1 MSLCTV
7 DLGRLELRP
16 GLRVL
21 DLGCGEGRH
30 ALSAWLAESVT
41 VVALDRGAADLRT
54 GAGRAR
60 AFADAAPPGASLVF
74 VRADGLRLPFPDG
87 AFDRVICSEV
97 LEHVPD
103 YGAMLAE
110 IERVLRP
117 GGICVVSV
125 PRWFPEWVCWRL
137 SRAYH
142 EVEGG
147 HVRIFRTGAL
157 RRAVE
162 GHALRCFHR
171 HHAHAL
177 HVPYWWLRCL
187 FWRGDGKQIAPVRWY
202 HRLLVW
208 DLMHRPRLTRWL
220 EAVLDPLLGKSVVLY
235 FARLDRA

>member
-7 DLGRLELRP
+7 DLERLALRP

-30 ALSAWLAESVT
+30 ALSFWLEAPVT
-41 VVALDRGAADLRT
+41 VVGLDRGEADLRT
-54 GAGRAR
+54 AAAR
-60 AFADAAPPGASLVF
+60 AGEFAESAPEGAHVGF
-74 VRADGLRLPFPDG
+74 VRADGLRLPFADG
-87 AFDRVICSEV
+87 SFDRVVCSEV

-110 IERVLRP
+110 IRRVLRP

-147 HVRIFRTGAL
+147 HIRIFRARPL
-157 RRAVE
+157 RNTVE
-162 GHALRCFHR
+162 GHGMRCFAR

-187 FWRGDGKQIAPVRWY
+187 FWREEGEQVAPVRWY

-208 DLMHRPRLTRWL
+208 DLMERPRVTRWL
-220 EAVLDPLLGKSVVLY
+220 ERLLDPLLGKSVVLY
-235 FARLDRA
+235 FARVDEP